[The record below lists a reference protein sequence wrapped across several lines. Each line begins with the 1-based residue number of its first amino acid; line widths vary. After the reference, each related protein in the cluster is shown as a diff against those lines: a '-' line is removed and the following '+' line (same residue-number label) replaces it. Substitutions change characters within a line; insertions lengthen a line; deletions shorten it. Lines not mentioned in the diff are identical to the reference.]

1 MEEGKEGKGVGGGR
15 GLGGTGW
22 WSICAL
28 RTEYSTLYCG
38 SRQRKGNLQAQ
49 VRVSVVKARQ

>member
-1 MEEGKEGKGVGGGR
+1 MEEGREGKGVGGGR

-28 RTEYSTLYCG
+28 RTEYSTLY
-38 SRQRKGNLQAQ
+38 
-49 VRVSVVKARQ
+49 SVVIVGVGNEKGICRLRFVST